1 MKKII
6 FIVLAAAL
14 LCALPLAA
22 QSSPAGSSASGG
34 AINREIDL
42 YMLVN
47 FAPFVAYTD
56 FFSYG
61 QASAAGVAAGFGK
74 KLADGGFLHFFT
86 VGNFLTLTDKVRQS
100 DNGTNTWETSG
111 AIGGADAGGRFNLQ
125 FDTLYG
131 NPQIGTFKLGLNFA
145 SVGQDIDLTEN
156 AANSDYA
163 KTTANYGTITPTL
176 TWGKNW
182 INADY
187 SMFLFNAAL
196 AVGIPTGNGGITE
209 TKVATSTTTT
219 TTNADPITATLTPG
233 MFYFFAPKDGH
244 ITSIHVNDAVFMRFY
259 QEENSTTEVSGGGT
273 GNVKQKR
280 DYFANTLTGY
290 VNRQYVLNPRLV
302 FAWRVIGQIGIT
314 TVKNGETKT
323 KNAVTSITTDD
334 KKVTETFGVSVLLM
348 PRVAVSYQL
357 VPQALTLNGSI
368 MVNGPYYIF
377 NQSKATDSSG
387 SSTVTT
393 TAQTNTFSP
402 MTTTF
407 GAGLA
412 WNLTPNFIL
421 DAGVSVAAGSQV
433 NLNGFTIAAVY
444 KK

>member
-1 MKKII
+1 M
-6 FIVLAAAL
+6 
-14 LCALPLAA
+14 
-22 QSSPAGSSASGG
+22 
-34 AINREIDL
+34 
-42 YMLVN
+42 
-47 FAPFVAYTD
+47 
-56 FFSYG
+56 
-61 QASAAGVAAGFGK
+61 
-74 KLADGGFLHFFT
+74 
-86 VGNFLTLTDKVRQS
+86 
-100 DNGTNTWETSG
+100 
-111 AIGGADAGGRFNLQ
+111 
-125 FDTLYG
+125 
-131 NPQIGTFKLGLNFA
+131 
-145 SVGQDIDLTEN
+145 
-156 AANSDYA
+156 
-163 KTTANYGTITPTL
+163 
-176 TWGKNW
+176 
-182 INADY
+182 
-187 SMFLFNAAL
+187 
-196 AVGIPTGNGGITE
+196 
-209 TKVATSTTTT
+209 
-219 TTNADPITATLTPG
+219 
-233 MFYFFAPKDGH
+233 
-244 ITSIHVNDAVFMRFY
+244 
-259 QEENSTTEVSGGGT
+259 
-273 GNVKQKR
+273 
-280 DYFANTLTGY
+280 
-290 VNRQYVLNPRLV
+290 LNPRLV
-302 FAWRVIGQIGIT
+302 FAWRVIGQIAIT
-314 TVKNGETKT
+314 AGKDGETKT